1 MFLDERTGVALQ
13 TRDERDN
20 VIAQTHDN
28 IGSAIETASGSA
40 ALASYVIL
48 SPGTESGINSAQVK
62 SKDLVQGERRDRKFF
77 FWHDRAEVANAVGVH
92 PVKFFAIVMMLASSA
107 FAWPWS
113 SDKKNAEDEARIKD
127 SLLQVEV
134 RNLQREV
141 ETLTRIRMQKADSL
155 EKLDA
160 KHWSNRYAESQLTE
174 EHQNV
179 TRELDGRYSKLST
192 DLGRVTE
199 EVMASK
205 NVTEEAEEKAKGEEI
220 SFDALN
226 TQIKLSIEK
235 TLGDVA
241 GDYPLGMNKRLLRL
255 RQASAEAEKKVP
267 NTIAAVQGY
276 MADLLAR
283 HELTY
288 TQFYGAEL
296 SQVGS
301 RPDVNVNRLRLG
313 TVFLG
318 EVAGDN
324 GDVQALL
331 RSGALQGKVF
341 EWNANL
347 PTEIAANI
355 KAAVNQVGSMPGAAA
370 SASQSATVA
379 IPLDVLQNKAIKN
392 SITDTKELTW
402 TEEFQAFFK
411 KGGFVMYPL
420 MLVAIIALLLF
431 LERFIVLTYRGHLG
445 RRFTKK
451 MNALVA
457 EKKYEDAAN
466 LCLDKKTSL
475 AMVLFAVLNKVND
488 TRENA
493 ERSLQEALLR
503 EQPKLERR
511 MGLLAA
517 MGTIAPLLGLLGTVT
532 GIITLFTVI
541 TEVGTNDARVLA
553 GGISEALVTTEM
565 GLVIAIPVMILHGLL
580 SEKIEKITSELYVQS
595 TSLMNKV
602 FGKES

>member
-1 MFLDERTGVALQ
+1 MILDERTGAALQ
-13 TRDERDN
+13 TRDERNN
-20 VIAQTHDN
+20 VIARSEVTKQSMHR
-28 IGSAIETASGSA
+28 
-40 ALASYVIL
+40 IL
-48 SPGTESGINSAQVK
+48 FV
-62 SKDLVQGERRDRKFF
+62 LVLFF
-77 FWHDRAEVANAVGVH
+77 T
-92 PVKFFAIVMMLASSA
+92 SSA

-113 SDKKNAEDEARIKD
+113 SDKKSAEDEARIKD

-134 RNLQREV
+134 RDLQREI

-174 EHQNV
+174 EHQNK

-199 EVMASK
+199 EVMANK
-205 NVTEEAEEKAKGEEI
+205 NVTEEAEEKSKSEEI
-220 SFDALN
+220 AFDALN
-226 TQIKLSIEK
+226 TQVKLSIEK

-241 GDYPLGMNKRLLRL
+241 SDYPVGMNKRLLNLKR
-255 RQASAEAEKKVP
+255 ASAEAEKKVP

-283 HELTY
+283 HEVTY
-288 TQFYGAEL
+288 TQSYGAEL
-296 SQVGS
+296 SQVGT

-318 EVAGDN
+318 EVANDN

-341 EWNANL
+341 EWNAYL
-347 PTEIAANI
+347 PTEMAANI
-355 KAAVNQVGSMPGAAA
+355 KAAVNQAGSVA
-370 SASQSATVA
+370 SAATDAQATIA

-392 SITDTKELTW
+392 SITDAKELTW
-402 TEEFQAFFK
+402 TEEFKSFFK
-411 KGGFVMYPL
+411 KGGIVMYPL

-431 LERFIVLTYRGHLG
+431 LERFVMLSYRGHLG

-451 MNALVA
+451 MDALVA
-457 EKKYEDAAN
+457 EKKYEEAAN
-466 LCLDKKTSL
+466 LCLKKETSL

-602 FGKES
+602 FGKESK

>member
-1 MFLDERTGVALQ
+1 MILDERTGMALQ
-13 TRDERDN
+13 TRDE
-20 VIAQTHDN
+20 
-28 IGSAIETASGSA
+28 SGST
-40 ALASYVIL
+40 S
-48 SPGTESGINSAQVK
+48 SPTECHSERNEVK
-62 SKDLVQGERRDRKFF
+62 SK
-77 FWHDRAEVANAVGVH
+77 N
-92 PVKFFAIVMMLASSA
+92 PVKFLAVILLLASSA

-113 SDKKNAEDEARIKD
+113 SDKKSAEDEARIKD

-174 EHQNV
+174 EHQNK

-199 EVMASK
+199 EVMANK
-205 NVTEEAEEKAKGEEI
+205 NVTEEAEEKSKSEEI
-220 SFDALN
+220 AFDALN
-226 TQIKLSIEK
+226 TQVKLSIEK

-241 GDYPLGMNKRLLRL
+241 GDYPVGMNKRLLNLKR
-255 RQASAEAEKKVP
+255 ASAEAEKKVP

-283 HELTY
+283 HEVTY
-288 TQFYGAEL
+288 TQSYGAEL
-296 SQVGS
+296 SQVGT

-318 EVAGDN
+318 EVANDN

-347 PTEIAANI
+347 PTEMAANI
-355 KAAVNQVGSMPGAAA
+355 KAAVNQAGLVTGSATDA
-370 SASQSATVA
+370 QSATIA

-402 TEEFQAFFK
+402 TEEFKSFFK
-411 KGGFVMYPL
+411 KGGIVMYPL
-420 MLVAIIALLLF
+420 SLVAIIAFLLF
-431 LERFIVLTYRGHLG
+431 LERFIMLSYRGHLG

-451 MNALVA
+451 MDALVA

-466 LCLDKKTSL
+466 LCLKKETSL

-602 FGKES
+602 FGKESK

>member
-1 MFLDERTGVALQ
+1 MRFFQ
-13 TRDERDN
+13 
-20 VIAQTHDN
+20 
-28 IGSAIETASGSA
+28 STA
-40 ALASYVIL
+40 VIL
-48 SPGTESGINSAQVK
+48 
-62 SKDLVQGERRDRKFF
+62 
-77 FWHDRAEVANAVGVH
+77 
-92 PVKFFAIVMMLASSA
+92 MLASTA

-174 EHQNV
+174 EHQNE

-192 DLGRVTE
+192 DLGRITE
-199 EVMASK
+199 EAMSSK
-205 NVTEEAEEKAKGEEI
+205 SVTEEAEEKSKSEEI
-220 SFDALN
+220 AFDALN

-241 GDYPLGMNKRLLRL
+241 GDYPVGMNKRLLNLKR
-255 RQASAEAEKKVP
+255 ASAEAEKKVP
-267 NTIAAVQGY
+267 NTVAAVQGY

-283 HELTY
+283 HEVTY
-288 TQFYGAEL
+288 TQFYGNEV

-301 RPDVNVNRLRLG
+301 RPDVNVTRMRLG

-318 EVAGDN
+318 EVANDN

-341 EWNANL
+341 EWNAKL
-347 PTEIAANI
+347 PTEISQNVKQAVTQAGSVPAANG
-355 KAAVNQVGSMPGAAA
+355 VVS
-370 SASQSATVA
+370 

-392 SITDTKELTW
+392 SISDVKELTW
-402 TEEFQAFFK
+402 TEQFKAFFK
-411 KGGFVMYPL
+411 KGGIVMYPL

-431 LERFIVLTYRGHLG
+431 LERFVMLSYRGRIG
-445 RRFTKK
+445 RRFSKQ
-451 MNALVA
+451 MNELVT
-457 EKKYEDAAN
+457 EKKFEDAAN
-466 LCLDKKTSL
+466 LCLQKETSL
-475 AMVLFAVLNKVND
+475 SRVLFAVLNKAKD

-493 ERSLQEALLR
+493 ERSLNEALLR

-553 GGISEALVTTEM
+553 GGISEALITTEM
-565 GLVIAIPVMILHGLL
+565 GLVIAIPVMVLHGLL

-595 TSLMNKV
+595 TWLLNQV
-602 FGKES
+602 FGKESK

>member
-1 MFLDERTGVALQ
+1 MILDERTGMALQ
-13 TRDERDN
+13 TRDERN
-20 VIAQTHDN
+20 
-28 IGSAIETASGSA
+28 S
-40 ALASYVIL
+40 VIL
-48 SPGTESGINSAQVK
+48 SGARSAK
-62 SKDLVQGERRDRKFF
+62 SKDLVKFL
-77 FWHDRAEVANAVGVH
+77 AV
-92 PVKFFAIVMMLASSA
+92 ILLLASSA

-113 SDKKNAEDEARIKD
+113 SDKKSVEDEARIKD

-174 EHQNV
+174 EHQNK

-199 EVMASK
+199 EVMANK
-205 NVTEEAEEKAKGEEI
+205 NVTEEAEEKSKSEEI
-220 SFDALN
+220 AFDALN
-226 TQIKLSIEK
+226 TQVKLSIEK

-241 GDYPLGMNKRLLRL
+241 GDYPVGMNKRLLNLKR
-255 RQASAEAEKKVP
+255 ASAEAEKKVP

-283 HELTY
+283 HEVTY
-288 TQFYGAEL
+288 TQSYGAEL
-296 SQVGS
+296 SQVGT

-318 EVAGDN
+318 EVANDN

-347 PTEIAANI
+347 PTEMAANI
-355 KAAVNQVGSMPGAAA
+355 KAAVNQAGTVTGGATDAL
-370 SASQSATVA
+370 SATIA

-392 SITDTKELTW
+392 SITDAKELAW
-402 TEEFQAFFK
+402 TEEFKSFFK
-411 KGGFVMYPL
+411 KGGIVMYPL
-420 MLVAIIALLLF
+420 SLVAIIAFLLF
-431 LERFIVLTYRGHLG
+431 LERFIMLSYRGHLG

-451 MNALVA
+451 MDALVA

-466 LCLDKKTSL
+466 LCLKKETSL

-541 TEVGTNDARVLA
+541 TEVGTNDAREVGTNDARVLA

-602 FGKES
+602 FGKEKVD

>member
-1 MFLDERTGVALQ
+1 MILDERTGMALQ
-13 TRDERDN
+13 TRDE
-20 VIAQTHDN
+20 
-28 IGSAIETASGSA
+28 SGST
-40 ALASYVIL
+40 S
-48 SPGTESGINSAQVK
+48 SSTECHSERNEAK
-62 SKDLVQGERRDRKFF
+62 SKDL
-77 FWHDRAEVANAVGVH
+77 
-92 PVKFFAIVMMLASSA
+92 VKFFAIVLMLASSA

-113 SDKKNAEDEARIKD
+113 SDKKSAEDEARIKD

-174 EHQNV
+174 EHQNK

-199 EVMASK
+199 EVMANK
-205 NVTEEAEEKAKGEEI
+205 NVTEEAEEKAKSEEI
-220 SFDALN
+220 AFDALN
-226 TQIKLSIEK
+226 TQVKLSIEK

-241 GDYPLGMNKRLLRL
+241 GDYPVGMNKRLLNLKR
-255 RQASAEAEKKVP
+255 ASAEAEKKVP

-283 HELTY
+283 HEVTY
-288 TQFYGAEL
+288 TQSYGAEL

-301 RPDVNVNRLRLG
+301 RPDVNVTRMRLG

-318 EVAGDN
+318 EVANDN

-347 PTEIAANI
+347 PTEMAANI
-355 KAAVNQVGSMPGAAA
+355 KSAVNQAGSVTSAATDA
-370 SASQSATVA
+370 QATIA

-402 TEEFQAFFK
+402 TEQFHAFFK
-411 KGGFVMYPL
+411 KGGIVMYPL

-431 LERFIVLTYRGHLG
+431 LERFVMLSYRGHLG

-451 MNALVA
+451 MDALVA
-457 EKKYEDAAN
+457 EKKYEEAAN
-466 LCLDKKTSL
+466 LCLKKETSL

-602 FGKES
+602 FGKESK

>member
-1 MFLDERTGVALQ
+1 MILDERTGMALQ
-13 TRDERDN
+13 TRDE
-20 VIAQTHDN
+20 
-28 IGSAIETASGSA
+28 SGST
-40 ALASYVIL
+40 S
-48 SPGTESGINSAQVK
+48 SPTECHSERNEVK
-62 SKDLVQGERRDRKFF
+62 SKDLVKYVIARSEVTKQSMHRILFVLVLFF
-77 FWHDRAEVANAVGVH
+77 T
-92 PVKFFAIVMMLASSA
+92 SSA

-160 KHWSNRYAESQLTE
+160 EHWSNRYAESQLTE
-174 EHQNV
+174 EHQNK

-199 EVMASK
+199 EVMANK
-205 NVTEEAEEKAKGEEI
+205 NVTEEAEEKSKSEEI
-220 SFDALN
+220 AFDALN
-226 TQIKLSIEK
+226 TQVKLSIEK

-241 GDYPLGMNKRLLRL
+241 GDYPVGMNKRLLNLKR
-255 RQASAEAEKKVP
+255 ASAEAEKKVP

-283 HELTY
+283 HEVTY
-288 TQFYGAEL
+288 TQSYGAEL
-296 SQVGS
+296 SQVGT

-318 EVAGDN
+318 EVANDN

-341 EWNANL
+341 EWNVNL
-347 PTEIAANI
+347 PTEMAANI
-355 KAAVNQVGSMPGAAA
+355 KAAVNQAGSVA
-370 SASQSATVA
+370 SAATDAQATIA

-392 SITDTKELTW
+392 SITDAKELTW
-402 TEEFQAFFK
+402 TEEFKSFFK
-411 KGGFVMYPL
+411 KGGIVMYPL

-431 LERFIVLTYRGHLG
+431 LERFVMLSYRGHLG

-451 MNALVA
+451 MDALVA
-457 EKKYEDAAN
+457 EKKYEEAAN
-466 LCLDKKTSL
+466 LCLKKETSL

-602 FGKES
+602 FGKESK

>member
-1 MFLDERTGVALQ
+1 MILDERTGMALQ
-13 TRDERDN
+13 TRDE
-20 VIAQTHDN
+20 
-28 IGSAIETASGSA
+28 SGST
-40 ALASYVIL
+40 S
-48 SPGTESGINSAQVK
+48 SPTECHSERNEVK
-62 SKDLVQGERRDRKFF
+62 SKD
-77 FWHDRAEVANAVGVH
+77 
-92 PVKFFAIVMMLASSA
+92 PVKFLAVILLLASSA

-113 SDKKNAEDEARIKD
+113 SDKKSAEDEARIKD

-174 EHQNV
+174 EHQNK

-199 EVMASK
+199 EVMANK
-205 NVTEEAEEKAKGEEI
+205 NVTEEAEEKSKSEEI
-220 SFDALN
+220 AFDALN
-226 TQIKLSIEK
+226 TQVKLSIEK

-241 GDYPLGMNKRLLRL
+241 GDYPVGMNKRLLNLKR
-255 RQASAEAEKKVP
+255 ASAEAEKKVP

-283 HELTY
+283 HEVTY
-288 TQFYGAEL
+288 TQSYGAEL
-296 SQVGS
+296 SQVGT
-301 RPDVNVNRLRLG
+301 RPDVNVNRLRMG

-318 EVAGDN
+318 EVANDN

-347 PTEIAANI
+347 PTEMAANI
-355 KAAVNQVGSMPGAAA
+355 KAAVNQAGSVTGATTDAL
-370 SASQSATVA
+370 SATIA

-392 SITDTKELTW
+392 SITDAKELTW
-402 TEEFQAFFK
+402 TEEFKAFFK
-411 KGGFVMYPL
+411 KGGIVMYPL
-420 MLVAIIALLLF
+420 SLVAIIAFLLF
-431 LERFIVLTYRGHLG
+431 LERFIMLSYRGHLG

-451 MNALVA
+451 MDALVA

-466 LCLDKKTSL
+466 LCLKKETSL

-602 FGKES
+602 FGKESK

>member
-1 MFLDERTGVALQ
+1 MILDERTGMALQ
-13 TRDERDN
+13 TRDE
-20 VIAQTHDN
+20 
-28 IGSAIETASGSA
+28 SGSTN
-40 ALASYVIL
+40 
-48 SPGTESGINSAQVK
+48 SPTECHSERNEVK
-62 SKDLVQGERRDRKFF
+62 SKD
-77 FWHDRAEVANAVGVH
+77 
-92 PVKFFAIVMMLASSA
+92 PVKFLAVILLLASSA

-113 SDKKNAEDEARIKD
+113 NDKKSAEDEARIKD

-174 EHQNV
+174 EHQNK

-199 EVMASK
+199 EVMANK
-205 NVTEEAEEKAKGEEI
+205 NVTEEAEEKSKSEEI
-220 SFDALN
+220 AFDALN
-226 TQIKLSIEK
+226 TQVKLSIEK

-241 GDYPLGMNKRLLRL
+241 GDYPVGMNKRLLNLKR
-255 RQASAEAEKKVP
+255 ASAEAEKKVP

-283 HELTY
+283 HEVTY
-288 TQFYGAEL
+288 TQSYGAEL
-296 SQVGS
+296 SQVGT
-301 RPDVNVNRLRLG
+301 RPDVNVNRLRMG

-318 EVAGDN
+318 EVANDN

-347 PTEIAANI
+347 PTEMAANI
-355 KAAVNQVGSMPGAAA
+355 KAAVNQAGTVTGGATDAL
-370 SASQSATVA
+370 SATIA

-392 SITDTKELTW
+392 SITDAKELTW
-402 TEEFQAFFK
+402 TEEFKLFFK
-411 KGGFVMYPL
+411 KGGIVMYPL
-420 MLVAIIALLLF
+420 SLVAIIAFLLF
-431 LERFIVLTYRGHLG
+431 LERFIMLSYRGHLG

-451 MNALVA
+451 MDALVA

-466 LCLDKKTSL
+466 LCLKKETSL

-602 FGKES
+602 FGKEKVD

>member
-1 MFLDERTGVALQ
+1 MILDERTGAALQ
-13 TRDERDN
+13 TKDESIMNCHPERN
-20 VIAQTHDN
+20 V
-28 IGSAIETASGSA
+28 
-40 ALASYVIL
+40 
-48 SPGTESGINSAQVK
+48 VK
-62 SKDLVQGERRDRKFF
+62 SKDLVKFL
-77 FWHDRAEVANAVGVH
+77 
-92 PVKFFAIVMMLASSA
+92 AIVLMLASSA

-113 SDKKNAEDEARIKD
+113 SDKKSAEDEARIKD

-174 EHQNV
+174 EHQNK

-199 EVMASK
+199 EVMANK
-205 NVTEEAEEKAKGEEI
+205 NVTEEAEEKSKSEEI
-220 SFDALN
+220 AFDALN
-226 TQIKLSIEK
+226 TQVKLSIEK

-241 GDYPLGMNKRLLRL
+241 GDYPVGMNKRLLNLKR
-255 RQASAEAEKKVP
+255 ASAEAEKNVP

-283 HELTY
+283 HEVTY
-288 TQFYGAEL
+288 TQSYGAEL
-296 SQVGS
+296 SQVGT

-318 EVAGDN
+318 EVANDN

-347 PTEIAANI
+347 PTEMAANI
-355 KAAVNQVGSMPGAAA
+355 KSAVNQAGSVA
-370 SASQSATVA
+370 SAATDAQATIA

-402 TEEFQAFFK
+402 TEEFKAFFK
-411 KGGFVMYPL
+411 KGGIVMYPL
-420 MLVAIIALLLF
+420 SLVAIIALLLF
-431 LERFIVLTYRGHLG
+431 LERFVMLSYRGHLG

-451 MNALVA
+451 MDALVA
-457 EKKYEDAAN
+457 EKKYEEAAN
-466 LCLDKKTSL
+466 LCLKKETSL

-602 FGKES
+602 FGKESK

>member
-1 MFLDERTGVALQ
+1 MILDERTGMALQ
-13 TRDERDN
+13 TRDE
-20 VIAQTHDN
+20 
-28 IGSAIETASGSA
+28 SGSTSS
-40 ALASYVIL
+40 L
-48 SPGTESGINSAQVK
+48 TECHSERNEVK
-62 SKDLVQGERRDRKFF
+62 S
-77 FWHDRAEVANAVGVH
+77 NN
-92 PVKFFAIVMMLASSA
+92 PVKFLAVILLLASSA

-113 SDKKNAEDEARIKD
+113 SDKKSAEDEARIKD

-174 EHQNV
+174 EHQNK

-199 EVMASK
+199 EVMANK
-205 NVTEEAEEKAKGEEI
+205 NVTEEAEEKSKSEEI
-220 SFDALN
+220 AFDALN
-226 TQIKLSIEK
+226 TQVKLSIEK

-241 GDYPLGMNKRLLRL
+241 GDYPVGMNKRLLNLKR
-255 RQASAEAEKKVP
+255 ASAEAEKKVP

-283 HELTY
+283 HEVTY
-288 TQFYGAEL
+288 TQSYGAEL
-296 SQVGS
+296 SQVGT
-301 RPDVNVNRLRLG
+301 RPDVNVNRLRMG

-318 EVAGDN
+318 EVANDN

-347 PTEIAANI
+347 PTEMAANI
-355 KAAVNQVGSMPGAAA
+355 KAAVNQAGTVTGATTDAL
-370 SASQSATVA
+370 SATIA

-392 SITDTKELTW
+392 SITDAKELTW
-402 TEEFQAFFK
+402 TEEFKAFFK
-411 KGGFVMYPL
+411 KGGIVMYPL
-420 MLVAIIALLLF
+420 SLVAIIAFLLF
-431 LERFIVLTYRGHLG
+431 LERFIMLSYRGHLG

-451 MNALVA
+451 MDALVA

-466 LCLDKKTSL
+466 LCLKKETSL

-602 FGKES
+602 FGKESK

>member
-1 MFLDERTGVALQ
+1 MILDERTGAALQ
-13 TRDERDN
+13 TRDERN
-20 VIAQTHDN
+20 
-28 IGSAIETASGSA
+28 S
-40 ALASYVIL
+40 VIL
-48 SPGTESGINSAQVK
+48 SGARSAK
-62 SKDLVQGERRDRKFF
+62 SKD
-77 FWHDRAEVANAVGVH
+77 
-92 PVKFFAIVMMLASSA
+92 PVKFLAVILMLASSA

-113 SDKKNAEDEARIKD
+113 NDKKSAEDEARIKD

-174 EHQNV
+174 EHQNK

-199 EVMASK
+199 EVMANK
-205 NVTEEAEEKAKGEEI
+205 NVTEEAEEKSKSEEI
-220 SFDALN
+220 AFDALN
-226 TQIKLSIEK
+226 TQVKLSIEK

-241 GDYPLGMNKRLLRL
+241 GDYPVGMNKRLLNLKR
-255 RQASAEAEKKVP
+255 ASAEAEKKVP

-283 HELTY
+283 HEVTY
-288 TQFYGAEL
+288 TQSYGAEL
-296 SQVGS
+296 SQVGT

-318 EVAGDN
+318 EVANDN

-347 PTEIAANI
+347 PTEMAANI
-355 KAAVNQVGSMPGAAA
+355 KSAVNQAGSVA
-370 SASQSATVA
+370 SAATDAQSATIA

-402 TEEFQAFFK
+402 TEEFKVFFK
-411 KGGFVMYPL
+411 KGGIVMYPL

-431 LERFIVLTYRGHLG
+431 LERFVMLSYRGHLG

-451 MNALVA
+451 MDALVA
-457 EKKYEDAAN
+457 EKKYEEAAN
-466 LCLDKKTSL
+466 LCLKKETSL

-602 FGKES
+602 FGKEKVD

>member
-1 MFLDERTGVALQ
+1 MILDERTGMALQ
-13 TRDERDN
+13 TRDE
-20 VIAQTHDN
+20 
-28 IGSAIETASGSA
+28 SGST
-40 ALASYVIL
+40 S
-48 SPGTESGINSAQVK
+48 SPTECHSERNEVK
-62 SKDLVQGERRDRKFF
+62 SKD
-77 FWHDRAEVANAVGVH
+77 
-92 PVKFFAIVMMLASSA
+92 PVKFLAVILLLASSA

-113 SDKKNAEDEARIKD
+113 SDKKSAEDEARIKD

-174 EHQNV
+174 EHQNK

-199 EVMASK
+199 EVMANK
-205 NVTEEAEEKAKGEEI
+205 NVTEEAEEKSKSEEI
-220 SFDALN
+220 AFDALN
-226 TQIKLSIEK
+226 TQVKLSIEK

-241 GDYPLGMNKRLLRL
+241 GDYPVGMNKRLLNLKR
-255 RQASAEAEKKVP
+255 ASAEAEKKVP

-283 HELTY
+283 HEVTY
-288 TQFYGAEL
+288 TQSYGAEL
-296 SQVGS
+296 SQVGT
-301 RPDVNVNRLRLG
+301 RPDVNVNRLRMG

-318 EVAGDN
+318 EVANDN

-347 PTEIAANI
+347 PTEMAANI
-355 KAAVNQVGSMPGAAA
+355 KAAVNQAGSVTGGATDAL
-370 SASQSATVA
+370 SATIA

-392 SITDTKELTW
+392 SITDAKELTW
-402 TEEFQAFFK
+402 TEEFKAFFK
-411 KGGFVMYPL
+411 KGGIVMYPL
-420 MLVAIIALLLF
+420 SLVAIIAFLLF
-431 LERFIVLTYRGHLG
+431 LERFIMLSYRGHLG

-451 MNALVA
+451 MDALVA

-466 LCLDKKTSL
+466 LCLKKETSL

-602 FGKES
+602 FGKESK

>member
-1 MFLDERTGVALQ
+1 V
-13 TRDERDN
+13 
-20 VIAQTHDN
+20 
-28 IGSAIETASGSA
+28 GSG
-40 ALASYVIL
+40 VIL
-48 SPGTESGINSAQVK
+48 SEVEGSGKAM
-62 SKDLVQGERRDRKFF
+62 L
-77 FWHDRAEVANAVGVH
+77 NAVILGA
-92 PVKFFAIVMMLASSA
+92 KRRESMRFAILVSIILMFASSA

-113 SDKKNAEDEARIKD
+113 NDDKKKAEDEARIKD

-160 KHWSNRYAESQLTE
+160 KHWSNRYAESQMTE
-174 EHQNV
+174 EHQNK

-199 EVMASK
+199 EAMSSK
-205 NVTEEAEEKAKGEEI
+205 NITEEAEEKSKGEEI

-226 TQIKLSIEK
+226 TQVKLSIEK

-241 GDYPLGMNKRLLRL
+241 GDYPVGMNARLLRL
-255 RQASAEAEKKVP
+255 KQASIESEKKTP
-267 NTIAAVQGY
+267 NTIAAVQGF
-276 MADLLAR
+276 MDDLLKR
-283 HELTY
+283 HEVTY
-288 TQFYGAEL
+288 TQFYGAEI

-318 EVAGDN
+318 EVANDN
-324 GDVQALL
+324 GNVQALM
-331 RSGALQGKVF
+331 RSGALQGKIF

-347 PTEIAANI
+347 PTEMATNI
-355 KAAVNQVGSMPGAAA
+355 KQAVNQAGSTAEAKAGIV
-370 SASQSATVA
+370 S
-379 IPLDVLQNKAIKN
+379 IPLDVLQNKAVKN
-392 SITDTKELTW
+392 SISDVKELTW
-402 TEEFQAFFK
+402 TEKAKAFFK
-411 KGGFVMYPL
+411 KGGIVMYPL
-420 MLVAIIALLLF
+420 ALVAIIALLLF
-431 LERFIVLTYRGHLG
+431 LERLLVLSYRGKIG
-445 RRFTKK
+445 RRFIKK
-451 MNALVA
+451 MDALVA
-457 EKKYEDAAN
+457 EKKYDEAAS
-466 LCLDKKTSL
+466 LCLKRETSL
-475 AMVLFAVLNKVND
+475 SMVLFSVLNKVND

-602 FGKES
+602 FGKGKVE

>member
-1 MFLDERTGVALQ
+1 MILDERTGMALQ
-13 TRDERDN
+13 TRDE
-20 VIAQTHDN
+20 
-28 IGSAIETASGSA
+28 SGST
-40 ALASYVIL
+40 S
-48 SPGTESGINSAQVK
+48 SPTECHSERNEVK
-62 SKDLVQGERRDRKFF
+62 SKD
-77 FWHDRAEVANAVGVH
+77 
-92 PVKFFAIVMMLASSA
+92 PVKFLAVILLLASSA

-113 SDKKNAEDEARIKD
+113 SDKKSAEDEARIKD

-174 EHQNV
+174 EHQNK
-179 TRELDGRYSKLST
+179 TCELDGRYSKLST

-199 EVMASK
+199 EVMANK
-205 NVTEEAEEKAKGEEI
+205 NVTEEAEEKSKSEEI
-220 SFDALN
+220 AFDALN
-226 TQIKLSIEK
+226 TQVKLSIEK

-241 GDYPLGMNKRLLRL
+241 GDYPVGMNKRLLNLKR
-255 RQASAEAEKKVP
+255 ASAEAEKKVP

-283 HELTY
+283 HEVTY
-288 TQFYGAEL
+288 TQSYGAEL
-296 SQVGS
+296 SQVGT
-301 RPDVNVNRLRLG
+301 RPDVNVNRLRMG

-318 EVAGDN
+318 EVANDN

-347 PTEIAANI
+347 PTEMAANI
-355 KAAVNQVGSMPGAAA
+355 KAAVNQAGTVTGGATDAL
-370 SASQSATVA
+370 SATIA

-392 SITDTKELTW
+392 SITDAKELTW
-402 TEEFQAFFK
+402 TEEFKAFFK
-411 KGGFVMYPL
+411 KGGIVMYPL
-420 MLVAIIALLLF
+420 SLVAIIAFLLF
-431 LERFIVLTYRGHLG
+431 LERFIMLSYRGHLG

-451 MNALVA
+451 MDALVA

-466 LCLDKKTSL
+466 LCLKKETSL

-602 FGKES
+602 FGKESK

>member
-1 MFLDERTGVALQ
+1 MWEGTEMFLDERRQPCKARV
-13 TRDERDN
+13 
-20 VIAQTHDN
+20 
-28 IGSAIETASGSA
+28 GSG
-40 ALASYVIL
+40 VIL
-48 SPGTESGINSAQVK
+48 SEVEGSGEAM
-62 SKDLVQGERRDRKFF
+62 L
-77 FWHDRAEVANAVGVH
+77 NAVILGA
-92 PVKFFAIVMMLASSA
+92 KRRESMRFAILVSIILMFASSA

-113 SDKKNAEDEARIKD
+113 NDDKKKAEDEARIKD

-160 KHWSNRYAESQLTE
+160 KHWSNRYAESQMTE
-174 EHQNV
+174 EHQNK

-192 DLGRVTE
+192 DLGRITE
-199 EVMASK
+199 EAMSSK
-205 NVTEEAEEKAKGEEI
+205 NITEEAEEKSKGEEI

-226 TQIKLSIEK
+226 TQVKLSIEK

-241 GDYPLGMNKRLLRL
+241 GDYPVGMNARLLRL
-255 RQASAEAEKKVP
+255 KQASIESEKKTP
-267 NTIAAVQGY
+267 NTIAAVQGF
-276 MADLLAR
+276 MDDLLKR
-283 HELTY
+283 HEVTY
-288 TQFYGAEL
+288 TQFYGAEI

-318 EVAGDN
+318 EVANDN
-324 GDVQALL
+324 GNVQALM
-331 RSGALQGKVF
+331 RSGALQGKIF

-347 PTEIAANI
+347 PTEMATNI
-355 KAAVNQVGSMPGAAA
+355 KQAVNQAGSTAEAKAGIV
-370 SASQSATVA
+370 S
-379 IPLDVLQNKAIKN
+379 IPLDVLQNKAVKN
-392 SITDTKELTW
+392 SISDVKELTW
-402 TEEFQAFFK
+402 TEKAKAFFK
-411 KGGFVMYPL
+411 KGGIVMYPL
-420 MLVAIIALLLF
+420 ALVAIIALLLF
-431 LERFIVLTYRGHLG
+431 LERLLVLSYRGKIG
-445 RRFTKK
+445 RRFIKK
-451 MNALVA
+451 MDALVA
-457 EKKYEDAAN
+457 EKKYDEAAS
-466 LCLDKKTSL
+466 LCLKRETSL
-475 AMVLFAVLNKVND
+475 SMVLFSVLNKVND

-602 FGKES
+602 FGKGKVE

>member
-1 MFLDERTGVALQ
+1 MFNSELGIRNSEFRMSK
-13 TRDERDN
+13 N
-20 VIAQTHDN
+20 VIA
-28 IGSAIETASGSA
+28 SREA
-40 ALASYVIL
+40 AKQSMHRIV
-48 SPGTESGINSAQVK
+48 
-62 SKDLVQGERRDRKFF
+62 
-77 FWHDRAEVANAVGVH
+77 
-92 PVKFFAIVMMLASSA
+92 FALLLMLASSA

-160 KHWSNRYAESQLTE
+160 KHWSNRYAESQMTE
-174 EHQNV
+174 EHQNK

-192 DLGRVTE
+192 DLGRITE
-199 EVMASK
+199 EAMSSK
-205 NVTEEAEEKAKGEEI
+205 SVTEEAEEKSKGEEI
-220 SFDALN
+220 AFDALN
-226 TQIKLSIEK
+226 TQVKLSIEK

-241 GDYPLGMNKRLLRL
+241 GDYPVGMNARLLRL
-255 RQASAEAEKKVP
+255 KQANIEAEKKVP
-267 NTIAAVQGY
+267 NTIAAVQGF
-276 MADLLAR
+276 MDDLLKR
-283 HELTY
+283 HEVTY
-288 TQFYGAEL
+288 TQTYGHEI

-318 EVAGDN
+318 EVASDN
-324 GDVQALL
+324 GDVQSLM

-341 EWNANL
+341 EWNAKL
-347 PTEIAANI
+347 PAEISQNIKQAVTQVGAAN
-355 KAAVNQVGSMPGAAA
+355 GSPSGAI
-370 SASQSATVA
+370 VA

-392 SITDTKELTW
+392 SISDVKELTW
-402 TEEFQAFFK
+402 TEKFQAFFK
-411 KGGFVMYPL
+411 KGGIVMYPL

-431 LERFIVLTYRGHLG
+431 LERFVMLSYRGHLG
-445 RRFTKK
+445 RRFNKN
-451 MNALVA
+451 MDALVA
-457 EKKYEDAAN
+457 EKKYDEAAN
-466 LCLDKKTSL
+466 LCLKKETSL

-553 GGISEALVTTEM
+553 GGISEALITTEM

-602 FGKES
+602 FGKESK

>member
-1 MFLDERTGVALQ
+1 MILDERTGMALQ
-13 TRDERDN
+13 TKDERN
-20 VIAQTHDN
+20 
-28 IGSAIETASGSA
+28 G
-40 ALASYVIL
+40 VIL
-48 SPGTESGINSAQVK
+48 SGARSAK
-62 SKDLVQGERRDRKFF
+62 SKDLVKFL
-77 FWHDRAEVANAVGVH
+77 AV
-92 PVKFFAIVMMLASSA
+92 ILLLASSA

-113 SDKKNAEDEARIKD
+113 SDKKSAEDEARIKD

-174 EHQNV
+174 EHQNK

-199 EVMASK
+199 EVMANK
-205 NVTEEAEEKAKGEEI
+205 NVTEEAEEKSKSEEI
-220 SFDALN
+220 AFDALN
-226 TQIKLSIEK
+226 TQVKLSIEK

-241 GDYPLGMNKRLLRL
+241 GDYPVGMNKRLLNLKR
-255 RQASAEAEKKVP
+255 ASAEAEKKVP

-283 HELTY
+283 HEVTY
-288 TQFYGAEL
+288 TQSYGAEL
-296 SQVGS
+296 SQVS
-301 RPDVNVNRLRLG
+301 TRPDVNVNRLRLG

-318 EVAGDN
+318 EVASDN

-347 PTEIAANI
+347 PTEMAANI
-355 KAAVNQVGSMPGAAA
+355 KSAVNQAGSVASAA
-370 SASQSATVA
+370 SGAQSATIA

-392 SITDTKELTW
+392 SITDAKELTW
-402 TEEFQAFFK
+402 TEEFKAFFK
-411 KGGFVMYPL
+411 KGGIVMYPL
-420 MLVAIIALLLF
+420 SLVAIIAFLLF
-431 LERFIVLTYRGHLG
+431 LERFIMLSYRGHLG

-451 MNALVA
+451 MDALVA

-466 LCLDKKTSL
+466 LCLKKETSL

-602 FGKES
+602 FGKEKVD

>member
-1 MFLDERTGVALQ
+1 MRFLQ
-13 TRDERDN
+13 
-20 VIAQTHDN
+20 
-28 IGSAIETASGSA
+28 STA
-40 ALASYVIL
+40 VIL
-48 SPGTESGINSAQVK
+48 
-62 SKDLVQGERRDRKFF
+62 
-77 FWHDRAEVANAVGVH
+77 
-92 PVKFFAIVMMLASSA
+92 MLASSA

-174 EHQNV
+174 EHQNE

-192 DLGRVTE
+192 DLGRITE
-199 EVMASK
+199 EAMSSK
-205 NVTEEAEEKAKGEEI
+205 SVTEEAEEKSKSEEI
-220 SFDALN
+220 AFDALN
-226 TQIKLSIEK
+226 MQIKLSIEK

-241 GDYPLGMNKRLLRL
+241 GDYPVGMNARLLRL
-255 RQASAEAEKKVP
+255 KQANIEAEKKIP
-267 NTIAAVQGY
+267 NTIAALQGF
-276 MADLLAR
+276 MNDLLIR
-283 HELTY
+283 HEVTY
-288 TQFYGAEL
+288 TQTYGAEF

-318 EVAGDN
+318 EIANDN
-324 GDVQALL
+324 GDVQALM
-331 RSGALQGKVF
+331 RSGALQGKIF
-341 EWNANL
+341 EWNAKL
-347 PTEIAANI
+347 PAEISQNV
-355 KAAVNQVGSMPGAAA
+355 KRAVTQAGSA
-370 SASQSATVA
+370 SASQGVPSAIVSV
-379 IPLDVLQNKAIKN
+379 PLDVLQNKAIKN
-392 SITDTKELTW
+392 SISDVKELTW
-402 TEEFQAFFK
+402 TEKFQTFFK
-411 KGGFVMYPL
+411 KGGIVMYPL

-431 LERFIVLTYRGHLG
+431 LERFIMLSYRGKIG
-445 RRFTKK
+445 RRFSKK
-451 MNALVA
+451 MNELVA
-457 EKKYEDAAN
+457 EKKFEDAAN
-466 LCLDKKTSL
+466 LCLQKETSL
-475 AMVLFAVLNKVND
+475 SRVLFAVLNKAKD
-488 TRENA
+488 SRENA
-493 ERSLQEALLR
+493 ERSLNEALLR

-553 GGISEALVTTEM
+553 GGISEALITTEM

-595 TSLMNKV
+595 TWLLNQV
-602 FGKES
+602 FGKESK

>member
-1 MFLDERTGVALQ
+1 MILDERTGMALQ
-13 TRDERDN
+13 TRDERN
-20 VIAQTHDN
+20 
-28 IGSAIETASGSA
+28 S
-40 ALASYVIL
+40 VIL
-48 SPGTESGINSAQVK
+48 SGARSAK
-62 SKDLVQGERRDRKFF
+62 SKDL
-77 FWHDRAEVANAVGVH
+77 
-92 PVKFFAIVMMLASSA
+92 VKFFAIVLMLASSA

-113 SDKKNAEDEARIKD
+113 SDKKSAEDEARIKD

-174 EHQNV
+174 EHQNK

-199 EVMASK
+199 EVMANK
-205 NVTEEAEEKAKGEEI
+205 NVTEEAEEKSKSEEI
-220 SFDALN
+220 AFDALN
-226 TQIKLSIEK
+226 TQVKLSIEK

-241 GDYPLGMNKRLLRL
+241 GDYPVGMNKRLLNLKR
-255 RQASAEAEKKVP
+255 ASAEAEKKVP

-283 HELTY
+283 HEVTY
-288 TQFYGAEL
+288 TQSYGAEL
-296 SQVGS
+296 SQVGT
-301 RPDVNVNRLRLG
+301 RPDVNVNRLRMG

-318 EVAGDN
+318 EVANDN

-347 PTEIAANI
+347 PTEMAANI
-355 KAAVNQVGSMPGAAA
+355 KAAVNQAGTVTGGATDAL
-370 SASQSATVA
+370 SATIA

-392 SITDTKELTW
+392 SITDAKELTW
-402 TEEFQAFFK
+402 TEEFKSFFK
-411 KGGFVMYPL
+411 KGGIVMYPL
-420 MLVAIIALLLF
+420 SLVAIIAFLLF
-431 LERFIVLTYRGHLG
+431 LERFIMLSYRGHLG

-451 MNALVA
+451 MDALVA

-466 LCLDKKTSL
+466 LCLKKETSL

-602 FGKES
+602 FGKEKVD

>member
-1 MFLDERTGVALQ
+1 MILDERTGFALQ
-13 TRDERDN
+13 TKDERN
-20 VIAQTHDN
+20 
-28 IGSAIETASGSA
+28 G
-40 ALASYVIL
+40 VIL
-48 SPGTESGINSAQVK
+48 SGAHSAK
-62 SKDLVQGERRDRKFF
+62 SKDLVKFL
-77 FWHDRAEVANAVGVH
+77 AV
-92 PVKFFAIVMMLASSA
+92 ILLLASSA

-113 SDKKNAEDEARIKD
+113 SDKKSAEDEARIKD

-174 EHQNV
+174 EHQNK

-199 EVMASK
+199 EVMANK
-205 NVTEEAEEKAKGEEI
+205 NVTEEAEEKSKSEEI
-220 SFDALN
+220 AFDALN
-226 TQIKLSIEK
+226 TQVKLSIEK

-241 GDYPLGMNKRLLRL
+241 GDYPIGMNKRLLNLKR
-255 RQASAEAEKKVP
+255 ASAEAEKKVP

-283 HELTY
+283 HEVTY
-288 TQFYGAEL
+288 TQSYGAEL
-296 SQVGS
+296 SQVGT

-318 EVAGDN
+318 EVANDN

-347 PTEIAANI
+347 PTEMAANI
-355 KAAVNQVGSMPGAAA
+355 KAAVNQAGSVTGAATDA
-370 SASQSATVA
+370 QSATIA

-402 TEEFQAFFK
+402 TEEFKSFFK
-411 KGGFVMYPL
+411 KGGIVMYPL

-431 LERFIVLTYRGHLG
+431 LERFVMLSYRGHLG

-451 MNALVA
+451 MDALVA
-457 EKKYEDAAN
+457 EKKYEEAAN
-466 LCLDKKTSL
+466 LCLKKETSL

-602 FGKES
+602 FGKESK